1 MTEMVEAAVELV
13 DETVEDLFPPKPG
26 GLVDRHRKRMAEE
39 AEKERLIEDAPV
51 PDSPY
56 TAVRVRP
63 EAPDLGG
70 AYVVTVS
77 SSNPVAQLLP
87 KDAQRRSAVIIA
99 VDNDVWISYSQGTAA
114 GLAGTSTGG
123 SAFYLPAGI
132 GIPVDS
138 RQQVFV
144 SSTVSSSSRVSVIVS
159 RDSAL

>member
-1 MTEMVEAAVELV
+1 MSEMVEAVVEAV

-39 AEKERLIEDAPV
+39 AERERAIEDAPV

-70 AYVVTVS
+70 AYVVNVS

-87 KDAQRRSAVIIA
+87 KDAQRRSAVVVA
-99 VDNDVWISYSQGTAA
+99 VDNAMWISYSQGTASGAA
-114 GLAGTSTGG
+114 GSGSGTT
-123 SAFYLPAGI
+123 AFYLPQGI
-132 GIPVDS
+132 AIPIDS
-138 RQQVFV
+138 RQIVYV
-144 SSTVSSSSRVSVIVS
+144 SSTTAGPSRISVIVS
-159 RDSAL
+159 RDSVI